1 MANVDKKVVYV
12 AIAVAAATIAFAAAY
27 LMLTS

>member
-1 MANVDKKVVYV
+1 MANVDRKALYV

-27 LMLTS
+27 LMQMS